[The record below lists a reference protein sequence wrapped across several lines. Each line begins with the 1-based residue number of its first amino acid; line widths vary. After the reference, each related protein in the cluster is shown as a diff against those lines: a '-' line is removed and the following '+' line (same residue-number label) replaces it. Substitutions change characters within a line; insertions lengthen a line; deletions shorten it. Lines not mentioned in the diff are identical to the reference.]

1 MRIVILKTS
10 IRKTFTGT
18 LSLLPDIREYAG
30 VKIWKLILIL
40 TLITNIDY
48 IHREGTQPH
57 PSTENW
63 IKDLLSMV
71 PPIRT
76 RPSLPHSQFLPL
88 GSLHNPL
95 TYQRG
100 DRMKTIITEP
110 NWSHRSQPC
119 LTQWNYETP
128 CRATQDG
135 RDMVESSDKAWST
148 GEGNGKPLQYS
159 WLENPMNTEKVK
171 RYDT

>member
-88 GSLHNPL
+88 GSLHSPL

-128 CRATQDG
+128 CRPPKMDG
-135 RDMVESSDKAWST
+135 TWWRVLTKH
-148 GEGNGKPLQYS
+148 GPL
-159 WLENPMNTEKVK
+159 EKGMANHFSIPGWRTPWTLK
-171 RYDT
+171 R